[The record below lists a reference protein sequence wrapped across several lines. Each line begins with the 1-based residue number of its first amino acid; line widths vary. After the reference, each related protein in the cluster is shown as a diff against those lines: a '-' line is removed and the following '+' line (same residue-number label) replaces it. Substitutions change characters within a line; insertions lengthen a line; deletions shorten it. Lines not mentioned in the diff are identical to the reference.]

1 MNEPLPDASRASSS
15 DQPIHFEMALQAADA
30 AVLAAAARHLKNI
43 EVAVLKGAWHGFK
56 YDEIAEETGY
66 TPEYIKHDVGPK
78 LWQLLSSSLGE
89 RVSKTNLVAVLT
101 QRAARSPISVASPD
115 RAMPTAQSLNGSVSA
130 PAVRPQELDPPVG
143 LVALN
148 SPVYVDRP
156 PCETR
161 CCDEIAR
168 PGALIRIKAPSQM
181 GKTSLMVRVLDHA
194 RRLADE
200 SSPQASSQASSQTAP
215 QAAGPIHTVA
225 ISLQQADSRALND
238 LDGFLRWFCA
248 LITRKLRL
256 PHRVDEY
263 WSPTF
268 GSKGNC
274 TAYFEDCLLPDLN
287 APLVLALDRVDDV
300 FLHPQIAHDFF
311 ALLRAWYEEAAYGDS
326 GNPLWQHLRLVI
338 VHSTEVYLPLDIN
351 QSPFN
356 VGLAVELQE
365 FSPAQV
371 VDLAQRYGLSLANSD
386 LQRLMELVGG
396 HPYLVH
402 QAVYHLARQELSL
415 DEFWQ
420 TAPTDSGIYHTHL
433 HRLRR
438 QLQGHPDLAATF
450 DQVAKSSSPVEVE
463 QMQAFKLRSMGLVQL
478 QGNQVALSY
487 GLYRRYFGDRP
498 TLT

>member
-1 MNEPLPDASRASSS
+1 MNEPLPDASGASSGS
-15 DQPIHFEMALQAADA
+15 QPILFETALQAADA
-30 AVLAAAARHLKNI
+30 AVLATASRHLKNI

-89 RVSKTNLVAVLT
+89 RVSKTNLVAVLS
-101 QRAARSPISVASPD
+101 QR
-115 RAMPTAQSLNGSVSA
+115 
-130 PAVRPQELDPPVG
+130 AVRPNGSANSSANSSPIGSVILPNGAAGSGVSDGGAIASPGLASTVRPQDLDRPVG

-156 PCETR
+156 PSETR
-161 CCDEIAR
+161 CYDEISR

-181 GKTSLMVRVLDHA
+181 GKTSLMVRVLDQA
-194 RRLADE
+194 RRLSE
-200 SSPQASSQASSQTAP
+200 GGNS
-215 QAAGPIHTVA
+215 PIHTVA
-225 ISLQQADSRALND
+225 LSLQQADSQALND

-365 FSPAQV
+365 FTPAQV
-371 VDLAQRYGLSLANSD
+371 TDLAQRYGLSLADAD
-386 LQRLMELVGG
+386 LERLQELVGG

-402 QAVYHLARQELSL
+402 RAVYHLARQDLTL

-420 TAPTDSGIYHTHL
+420 TAPTDSGIYSNHL
-433 HRLRR
+433 HRLLR
-438 QLQGHPDLAATF
+438 QLQEHPDLAATF
-450 DQVAKSSSPVEVE
+450 NQVAKSSAPIEVE
-463 QMQAFKLRSMGLVQL
+463 QMQAFKLRSMGLVHL
-478 QGNQVALSY
+478 HGNRVALSY
-487 GLYRRYFGDRP
+487 GLYRRYFGNITP
-498 TLT
+498 

>member
-1 MNEPLPDASRASSS
+1 MNEPLPDANRASSGN
-15 DQPIHFEMALQAADA
+15 QPILFETALQAADA
-30 AVLAAAARHLKNI
+30 AVLAAASRHLKNI

-89 RVSKTNLVAVLT
+89 RVSKTNLVAVLS
-101 QRAARSPISVASPD
+101 QRAA
-115 RAMPTAQSLNGSVSA
+115 QSNGSAVLQNGATPLPSTADRSA
-130 PAVRPQELDPPVG
+130 IAPPDQAPTQASTVRPQDLDPPVG

-156 PCETR
+156 PSETR
-161 CCDEIAR
+161 CYDEILR

-181 GKTSLMVRVLDHA
+181 GKTSLMVRVLEQA
-194 RRLADE
+194 RRLSEGGDR
-200 SSPQASSQASSQTAP
+200 
-215 QAAGPIHTVA
+215 PIHTVA
-225 ISLQQADSRALND
+225 LSLQQADSQALND

-256 PHRVDEY
+256 PHRVEEY

-365 FSPAQV
+365 FTPAQV
-371 VDLAQRYGLSLANSD
+371 TDLAQRYGLSLAAAD
-386 LQRLMELVGG
+386 LQQLQELVGG

-402 QAVYHLARQELSL
+402 RAIYHLARQDLTL

-420 TAPTDSGIYHTHL
+420 TAPTDSGIYANHL
-433 HRLRR
+433 HRLLR
-438 QLQGHPDLAATF
+438 QLQEHPDLAATF
-450 DQVAKSSSPVEVE
+450 DQVAKSSAPVEVD
-463 QMQAFKLRSMGLVQL
+463 QMQAFKLRSMGLVHL
-478 QGNQVALSY
+478 HGNRVALSY
-487 GLYRRYFGDRP
+487 GLYRRYFGNMAP
-498 TLT
+498 QH

>member
-1 MNEPLPDASRASSS
+1 MNEPLPDASRASSDS
-15 DQPIHFEMALQAADA
+15 QPILFETALQAADA
-30 AVLAAAARHLKNI
+30 AVLATASRHLKNI

-89 RVSKTNLVAVLT
+89 RVSKTNLVAVLS
-101 QRAARSPISVASPD
+101 QRAVQLPSSSPSQNGTTPGTGTTEQ
-115 RAMPTAQSLNGSVSA
+115 RAIAPGSH
-130 PAVRPQELDPPVG
+130 PATVRPQDLDPPVG

-156 PCETR
+156 PSETR
-161 CCDEIAR
+161 CYDEILR

-181 GKTSLMVRVLDHA
+181 GKTSLMVRVLDQA
-194 RRLADE
+194 RRLSE
-200 SSPQASSQASSQTAP
+200 GGNS
-215 QAAGPIHTVA
+215 PIHTVA
-225 ISLQQADSRALND
+225 LSLQQADSQALND

-263 WSPTF
+263 WSATF

-356 VGLAVELQE
+356 VGLAVELPE
-365 FSPAQV
+365 FTPAQV
-371 VDLAQRYGLSLANSD
+371 TDLAQRYGLSLADAD
-386 LQRLMELVGG
+386 LDRLQELVGG

-402 QAVYHLARQELSL
+402 RAIYHLARQDLTL

-420 TAPTDSGIYHTHL
+420 TAPTDSGIYSNHL
-433 HRLRR
+433 HRLLR
-438 QLQGHPDLAATF
+438 QLQEHPDLAATF
-450 DQVAKSSSPVEVE
+450 DHVAKSSAPVEVE
-463 QMQAFKLRSMGLVQL
+463 QMQAFKLRSMGLVHL
-478 QGNQVALSY
+478 HGNRVALSY
-487 GLYRRYFGDRP
+487 GLYRRYFGNMAPQR
-498 TLT
+498 